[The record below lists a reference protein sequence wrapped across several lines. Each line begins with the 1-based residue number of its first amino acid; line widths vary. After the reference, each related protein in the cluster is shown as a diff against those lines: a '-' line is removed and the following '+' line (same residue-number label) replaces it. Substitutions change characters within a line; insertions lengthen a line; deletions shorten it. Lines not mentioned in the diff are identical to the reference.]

1 MSDAPASPFAPDL
14 FAGQVVF
21 VTGGA
26 TGIGKEIC
34 RSFGHHGARIAI
46 ASRKQ
51 EVLEAAKAEL
61 EAEGI
66 DVWFDTCDVRDAGA
80 VQRVVDGLV
89 AHYGQ
94 LDVVVNNAAG
104 NFPAMMTSIT
114 PNGFKAVVDI
124 DLLGTYNVSKAT
136 FDAWLREH
144 GGNIVNITAPFE
156 MKGAAMQAHVAAAK
170 AGVDSFTRTAAVEW
184 GPYGI
189 RVNGVAPGYIDNT
202 EGVKRFAEA
211 VPSSEEAPSQ
221 QPRRCRRP
229 RRRHRAHGHV
239 LLQPRRPVRLR
250 ADHRGRRWLERRP
263 AEAEGRSR
271 ARLTFTP
278 ASISKFVCACDGQLR
293 DVRVMGR
300 GGAHSWPASGRSRT
314 TSSSLPACNTVSFGG
329 FTRQRS
335 STNTPTS
342 SDSY

>member
-1 MSDAPASPFAPDL
+1 MNDAPSSNVPESPFQPDL
-14 FAGQVVF
+14 FTGQVVF

-51 EVLEAAKAEL
+51 EALEAAQAEL

-80 VQRVVDGLV
+80 VQKVVDGLL

-94 LDVVVNNAAG
+94 LDVAVNNAAG
-104 NFPAMMTSIT
+104 NFPAPITSIS

-124 DLLGTYNVSKAT
+124 DLLGTFNVSKAV
-136 FDAWLREH
+136 FDAWMHDH

-156 MKGAAMQAHVAAAK
+156 MKGAAMQSHVAAAK

-184 GPYGI
+184 GPYGV

-211 VPSSEEAPSQ
+211 VPSRGAANKANNPVGVVG
-221 QPRRCRRP
+221 
-229 RRRHRAHGHV
+229 HGADIAHMVMYFCSPAGRFV
-239 LLQPRRPVRLR
+239 SGQVIAVDGGSSVDQLKIRV
-250 ADHRGRRWLERRP
+250 ADL
-263 AEAEGRSR
+263 
-271 ARLTFTP
+271 
-278 ASISKFVCACDGQLR
+278 
-293 DVRVMGR
+293 
-300 GGAHSWPASGRSRT
+300 
-314 TSSSLPACNTVSFGG
+314 
-329 FTRQRS
+329 
-335 STNTPTS
+335 
-342 SDSY
+342 

>member
-46 ASRKQ
+46 ASRKH

-61 EAEGI
+61 EAEGL

-104 NFPAMMTSIT
+104 NFPAMMTSIS

-124 DLLGTYNVSKAT
+124 DLLGTYNVSKAA
-136 FDAWLREH
+136 FDAWLGEH
-144 GGNIVNITAPFE
+144 GGSVVNITAPFE
-156 MKGAAMQAHVAAAK
+156 LKGAAMQSHVAAAK
-170 AGVDSFTRTAAVEW
+170 AGVDSLTRTCAVEW
-184 GPYGI
+184 GPLGI
-189 RVNGVAPGYIDNT
+189 RVNAIAPGTIGGT
-202 EGVKRFAEA
+202 EGVRRFSEA
-211 VPSSEEAPSQ
+211 VPGSA
-221 QPRRCRRP
+221 RP
-229 RRRHRAHGHV
+229 RNPLGLTGHGADIAHLV
-239 LLQPRRPVRLR
+239 LFLCTDAARFVSGQVIAVDGAGS
-250 ADHRGRRWLERRP
+250 ADL
-263 AEAEGRSR
+263 
-271 ARLTFTP
+271 L
-278 ASISKFVCACDGQLR
+278 KLDL
-293 DVRVMGR
+293 
-300 GGAHSWPASGRSRT
+300 
-314 TSSSLPACNTVSFGG
+314 
-329 FTRQRS
+329 
-335 STNTPTS
+335 STLS
-342 SDSY
+342 